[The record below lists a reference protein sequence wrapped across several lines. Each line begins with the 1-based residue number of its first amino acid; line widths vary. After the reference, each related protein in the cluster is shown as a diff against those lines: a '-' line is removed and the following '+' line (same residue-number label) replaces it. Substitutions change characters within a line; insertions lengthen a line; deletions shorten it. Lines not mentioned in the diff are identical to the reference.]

1 MSAEFRQH
9 VKFRHHAA
17 RKKKNKA
24 PGCFSDSSEAITS
37 EYVLSPGE
45 RKLEHSA
52 RLVVNTRRMARVII
66 FGRAMSIYDTTTLCI
81 RASYT
86 KIKHAN
92 ATHRA
97 KEAKATSWVHAFVRP
112 PTGVANFSAAF
123 RRITANGRGRENVGR
138 DVAFGSS
145 KVSISLNRT

>member
-1 MSAEFRQH
+1 MKVNTCALIVDNFEVTSRNDEVNVRRIQATRQ
-9 VKFRHHAA
+9 VSTSRRK
-17 RKKKNKA
+17 KKKNKA

-97 KEAKATSWVHAFVRP
+97 KEAKATSWVHAFVCL
-112 PTGVANFSAAF
+112 PTGVANFQQHS
-123 RRITANGRGRENVGR
+123 GG
-138 DVAFGSS
+138 
-145 KVSISLNRT
+145 